1 LSVALGF
8 AHKIKSIEE
17 VAAAL
22 ERARA
27 LGQRIVQCHGVF
39 DLVHPGHIRH
49 FAAAREQGDL
59 LIVTIT
65 PDRFVNKGPGRPVF
79 NERLRAESIAA
90 LEVVDLVAVNEWP
103 TAVEAIER
111 LRPDVYV
118 KGSDYADEGSDL
130 TGKIGAERRAV
141 EAAGGRIH
149 FTDDIT
155 FSSSG
160 LLNEHFP
167 VYPEEARDFLRSF
180 RQRYAADDVIG
191 LLKGVRGLRALVVGD
206 TIIDEYHYCE
216 AMGKS
221 PKELLV
227 TTRYLREEHY
237 AGGIL
242 ACANHLAGF
251 CERVDVVTCLGTKD
265 SREAFI
271 RGHLKPNVTPTFF
284 YRDDTGTVIKRRF
297 VEQAFLN
304 KVFEIAFLDHP
315 ELPEPVAGQV
325 ARHLRRVLGDYD
337 LVLVADYG
345 HGFLGGELI
354 HLLAA
359 EAPFLA
365 VNVQTNSANIGF
377 NLITKYPRVDYV
389 CVDEPE
395 IRLAEHDRFSPLPE
409 LIRRLAKEIRGAR
422 RVSITRGHHGA
433 MTSQD
438 GDAFFEIPVFSREIV
453 DRVGAGDAYL
463 AVTAPCVAASYPM
476 DVVGFIGNAVGALAV
491 RIIGNKTAV
500 EPVPL
505 FKFITALLK

>member
-1 LSVALGF
+1 VALAF
-8 AHKIKSIEE
+8 AHKIKSVEE
-17 VAAAL
+17 AATAL

-27 LGQRIVQCHGVF
+27 LGQRVVQCHGVF
-39 DLVHPGHIRH
+39 DLVHPGHIHH

-103 TAVEAIER
+103 TAVEAIQR
-111 LRPDVYV
+111 LRPNVYV
-118 KGSDYADEGSDL
+118 KGSDYADEDSDL
-130 TGKIGAERRAV
+130 TGKISDERRAV
-141 EAAGGRIH
+141 EEAGGRIH

-167 VYPEEARDFLRSF
+167 VYPEEARDFLRGF
-180 RQRYAADDVIG
+180 RQRYTADDVIG
-191 LLKGVRGLRALVVGD
+191 LLKGVSGLRVLVIGD

-251 CERVDVVTCLGTKD
+251 CERVDVVTCLGTRD
-265 SREAFI
+265 SREEFI

-284 YRDDTGTVIKRRF
+284 YRPDTGTVIKRRF
-297 VEQAFLN
+297 VEQAFLSQ
-304 KVFEIAFLDHP
+304 VFEIAFLDHAD
-315 ELPEPVAGQV
+315 LPDAVGRQV
-325 ARHLRRVLGDYD
+325 ERHLRQVVAGYD

-345 HGFLGGELI
+345 HGFLGRDLINVLAGESR
-354 HLLAA
+354 
-359 EAPFLA
+359 FLA

-377 NLITKYPRVDYV
+377 NLITKYPRIDYI
-389 CVDEPE
+389 CIDEPE
-395 IRLAEHDRFSPLPE
+395 IRLAAHDRFSPVDE
-409 LIRRLAKEIRGAR
+409 LIRRLAKEVNGR
-422 RVSITRGHHGA
+422 RFSITRGHRGA
-433 MTSQD
+433 MTS
-438 GDAFFEIPVFSREIV
+438 GESEGVFEIPVFSREIV

-463 AVTAPCVAASYPM
+463 AVTAPCVAAGYPM